1 MIRKGYAVA
10 GMLLLA
16 AILTAVIAQ
25 SPSSLRIDAAF
36 ADPSGITIYGSA
48 GCGYCQAMM
57 RDLDGESIPYVF
69 RDVIADTGASGEM
82 NSKVRSAGL
91 ATNFLFPVM
100 DIRGRIVMRPSFED
114 VKLALGGAT
123 ITGMETRTL
132 RAMTWKPT
140 PVKARTVPFGKISS
154 KVTTSDV
161 VIYDQK
167 NSGNARRLTSGLKA
181 AGIPSKVIIIEP
193 FGEGPFQVMKEKLKK
208 SGYGNDIYL
217 PVVEVRGD
225 MIMKPGVNDIK
236 VMLIESLAP

>member
-1 MIRKGYAVA
+1 MTRKGNTAA

-16 AILTAVIAQ
+16 VLTASVIAL
-25 SPSSLRIDAAF
+25 SPAAPRINTAF
-36 ADPSGITIYGSA
+36 ADPPGITIYGSA

-69 RDVIADTGASGEM
+69 KDVIADTRASAEM
-82 NSKVRSAGL
+82 NSRVRSAGL

-100 DIRGRIVMRPSFED
+100 DIRGRIVMRPSFDD

-132 RAMTWKPT
+132 RAMTWRPT
-140 PVKARTVPFGKISS
+140 PVKARMVPFDTIKS
-154 KVTTSDV
+154 KVTASDV
-161 VIYDQK
+161 VIYDLK
-167 NSGNARRLTSGLKA
+167 NSGNARRLTSGLNA
-181 AGIPSKVIIIEP
+181 AGIPSTMVIVEL
-193 FGEGPFQVMKEKLKK
+193 FREGTFQDMKDKLRKA
-208 SGYGNDIYL
+208 GYGNDIYL

-225 MIMKPGVNDIK
+225 MIMKPAVHDIK